1 MIGAADHEC
10 GGLVAG
16 GQFDGSP
23 EYGWVPEALEPA
35 QHSSSYLGGLI
46 AKYKGDDL
54 HDYVEN
60 TIFPLY
66 GINDANSTEV
76 AVAVA
81 NNASSYFNDIHIAQ
95 SLSRRAMV
103 KWTTLGHS
111 AVDVNLIGYP
121 ADRVENIRGNHENVE
136 LGQFMIDTMGL
147 DVDVITQKYVFF
159 PSPSPS
165 FALNKTDLACSP
177 SGSTTPPTTHGSPS
191 TSVRPRSLT
200 VSESEEPSPDEP
212 TTTVKTLPPSPT
224 STSSP
229 NRSLVSLVFV
239 YLLTAFP

>member
-121 ADRVENIRGNHENVE
+121 ADRVESIRGNHENVE

-147 DVDVITQKYVFF
+147 DVDAITQKYVF
-159 PSPSPS
+159 PSFSS
-165 FALNKTDLACSP
+165 FAL
-177 SGSTTPPTTHGSPS
+177 STKLTCNFGLLSLRLNDPANDAWLTEHVGKAKIIDG
-191 TSVRPRSLT
+191 VRVGGAIARRA
-200 VSESEEPSPDEP
+200 DHHC
-212 TTTVKTLPPSPT
+212 
-224 STSSP
+224 
-229 NRSLVSLVFV
+229 
-239 YLLTAFP
+239 